1 MPDLVAVPQA
11 TTTDLPVV
19 ILCGGG
25 GTRLRE
31 ETEFIPKP
39 MVTVGGK
46 PLLWHL
52 MQYYS
57 SFGFLRFVLC
67 LGYKAEVIK
76 NYFLNLH
83 YENNSFSIRLGEG
96 TFVEF
101 EGEQRTPPWTISCV
115 DTGERAMTGA
125 RVKRIQRHVAD
136 STFLLTYGDGLADV
150 DLDALL
156 AFHRS
161 HGKLVT
167 VTAVHPPARFGLLML
182 DGTEVTRF
190 SEKAHG
196 IRDYINGGFMV
207 CEPGIF
213 DYLEDDDS
221 CMLEQRPLERVAADG
236 QMEAYLH
243 ESYWQCM
250 DTKRDR
256 ELLEEAWTQG
266 APWRRW

>member
-1 MPDLVAVPQA
+1 VQDLPAVPPA
-11 TTTDLPVV
+11 PVSDLPVV
-19 ILCGGG
+19 ILCGGD

-46 PLLWHL
+46 PILWHL
-52 MQYYS
+52 MQYFS
-57 SFGFLRFVLC
+57 SYGFLRFVLC

-76 NYFLNLH
+76 NYFLNYH
-83 YENNSFSIRLGEG
+83 YEANSFSIHLGEG
-96 TFVEF
+96 RLVELD
-101 EGEQRTPPWTISCV
+101 GEQRTPPWTIACV

-125 RVKRIQRHVAD
+125 RVKRIQRYVGD
-136 STFLLTYGDGLADV
+136 SAFLLTYGDGLADV
-150 DLDALL
+150 DLPALL
-156 AFHRS
+156 EFHRS

-167 VTAVHPPARFGLLML
+167 VTGVHPPARFGLLVL
-182 DGTEVTRF
+182 DGTDVTSF

-207 CEPGIF
+207 CEPGLF
-213 DYLEDDDS
+213 DYLDDDDA
-221 CMLEQRPLERVAADG
+221 CTLEHLPLERVAADG
-236 QMEAYLH
+236 QMEAFLH

-256 ELLEEAWTQG
+256 ELLEEAWSHG

>member
-1 MPDLVAVPQA
+1 MQDFPSVPPA
-11 TTTDLPVV
+11 PVSDLPVV
-19 ILCGGG
+19 ILCGGD

-46 PLLWHL
+46 PILWHL
-52 MQYYS
+52 MQYFS
-57 SFGFLRFVLC
+57 SYGFLEFVLC

-76 NYFLNLH
+76 NYFLNYH
-83 YENNSFSIRLGEG
+83 YEANSFSIHLGEG
-96 TFVEF
+96 RLVELD
-101 EGEQRTPPWTISCV
+101 GGQRTPPWTIACV

-125 RVKRIQRHVAD
+125 RVKRIQRYVAD
-136 STFLLTYGDGLADV
+136 STFLLTYGDGLADI
-150 DLDALL
+150 DLPALL
-156 AFHRS
+156 EFHRS

-167 VTAVHPPARFGLLML
+167 VTGVHPPARFGLLVL
-182 DGTEVTRF
+182 DGTEVTTF

-207 CEPGIF
+207 CEPGLF
-213 DYLEDDDS
+213 DYLDDDDA
-221 CMLEQRPLERVAADG
+221 CTLEHLPLERVAADG
-236 QMEAYLH
+236 QMEAFLH

-256 ELLEEAWTQG
+256 ELLEEAWSNG